1 MSSETQSGDAQ
12 AGLRSLL
19 EHMLRIKAS
28 ELYLSAGSPPVFRVQ
43 DVPYPGRV
51 ALGAAEI
58 GAMADAV
65 LSAAQRAELAA
76 ALELNLVLALG
87 AEQRFCVN
95 VFFQRRAPGMVVRAL
110 PARVRTF
117 GELGLPSALA
127 ELAFER
133 GGLVLVAG
141 ERRSGKSSTLAALI
155 EHRNATA
162 PGHILTIEDPIELL
176 HEPKQCVVTQR
187 EIGVDTRSYIDAL
200 RNAPR
205 QAPDLLM
212 IDAIRA
218 GDVLDSTLAL
228 AAAGQLCLSSL
239 HARGAV
245 HAIER
250 LLDFVAPSHHAELR
264 ARLASCLCAV
274 IAQRLVATD
283 DGKRVVVLEVLRST
297 ALVKDLLRH
306 GDRNELGALQQALTP
321 GADGASSFDDGLA
334 ALVQA
339 ERISPERAL
348 AAADDARAL
357 ERRLSEAG
365 HKEAQRSFEPIALRF
380 APELPDG
387 PRPEA
392 PRPEAP
398 RPAKPAA
405 R

>member
-1 MSSETQSGDAQ
+1 MSGDAQAEYSQ

-19 EHMLRIKAS
+19 EHMLKIQAS
-28 ELYLSAGSPPVFRVQ
+28 ELYLAAGSPPVFRVN

-58 GAMADAV
+58 GALADAM
-65 LSAAQRAELAA
+65 LSPAQRSELAS
-76 ALELNLVLALG
+76 ALELNVVLALS

-95 VFFQRRAPGMVVRAL
+95 LFFQRRSPGMVVRAL

-127 ELAFER
+127 ELLFER

-155 EHRNATA
+155 DHRNGTA

-176 HEPKQCVVTQR
+176 HEPKRCVVTQR
-187 EIGVDTRSYIDAL
+187 EIGVDTRSYLDAL

-205 QAPDLLM
+205 QALDLLV
-212 IDAIRA
+212 IDAIRSA
-218 GDVLDSTLAL
+218 DVLESALAL

-245 HAIER
+245 HAVER
-250 LLDFVAPSHHAELR
+250 LLDFVPPSRQPELR
-264 ARLASCLCAV
+264 ARLSSSLCAV
-274 IAQRLVATD
+274 IAQRLVPTEG
-283 DGKRVVVLEVLRST
+283 GKRVMVLEVLRST
-297 ALVKDLLRH
+297 PLVKDLLRH
-306 GDRNELGALQQALTP
+306 GERGELGALQQALVP
-321 GADGASSFDDGLA
+321 AADGASSFDDGLA

-339 ERISPERAL
+339 ERLSPERAL
-348 AAADDARAL
+348 GAADDPRAL

-365 HKEAQRSFEPIALRF
+365 HRDASQRSAEPVILRF

-387 PRPEA
+387 PRP
-392 PRPEAP
+392 
-398 RPAKPAA
+398 AKPAG
-405 R
+405 RS